1 MIGLGTQ
8 DSAEEAVDFVERGG
22 THSFPMYWDET
33 FVSWEVF
40 GIASQPAAALL
51 SPDGEV
57 LAGWLGAFDQA
68 EVLRLTAEYAG

>member
-40 GIASQPAAALL
+40 GITSQPAAALL

-57 LAGWLGAFDQA
+57 LAAWLGAFDQA
-68 EVLRLTAEYAG
+68 EVLRLTAGYAG